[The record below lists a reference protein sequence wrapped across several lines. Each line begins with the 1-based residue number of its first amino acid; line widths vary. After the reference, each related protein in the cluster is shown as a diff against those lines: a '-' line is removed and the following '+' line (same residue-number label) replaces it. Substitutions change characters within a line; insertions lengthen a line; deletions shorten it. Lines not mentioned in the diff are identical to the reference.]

1 MKNLKKIS
9 KQELKNIQGGSA
21 PEWCVGPGGC
31 WDPIK
36 KDVIQRENAL
46 NTILKKILFL
56 HCTQNT

>member
-36 KDVIQRENAL
+36 KRCYPAGE
-46 NTILKKILFL
+46 
-56 HCTQNT
+56 CP